1 MLSCGVWWGT
11 TWYLTPRTW
20 ILSKTI
26 QSIDWKIGCH
36 MKTMF
41 QRHSNLKF
49 PFYFHVAY
57 LFRHHFDQPARNL
70 SVKPCSTQ
78 EDFTPLRI
86 ALRYVKARHQ
96 EAEYHSP
103 WDHTENAGDFFG
115 QKKAVGFSDFLN
127 LFGSFSDGNVP
138 KGGTWRMDSDVL
150 KMSLKFF
157 TQWFDLL
164 QFAALQFWQVGW
176 YNQKNVTAATR

>member
-11 TWYLTPRTW
+11 TWYLTPRAW

-115 QKKAVGFSDFLN
+115 QKKSGGFFGLFEPFWILFRWQCTKRWNLENGQWCSEDVPEVFHPVIWLVTIRSPAVLAGW
-127 LFGSFSDGNVP
+127 VVQP
-138 KGGTWRMDSDVL
+138 KKCDSC
-150 KMSLKFF
+150 
-157 TQWFDLL
+157 
-164 QFAALQFWQVGW
+164 
-176 YNQKNVTAATR
+176 Y